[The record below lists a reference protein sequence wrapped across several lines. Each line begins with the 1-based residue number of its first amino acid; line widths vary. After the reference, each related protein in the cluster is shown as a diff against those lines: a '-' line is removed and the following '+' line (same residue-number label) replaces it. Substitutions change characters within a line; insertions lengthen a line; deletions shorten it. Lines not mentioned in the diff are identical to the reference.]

1 MRVLYLTAAAEL
13 GGAERSLLDI
23 LASIRQAQ
31 PAWTLSVVSGA
42 AGPLL
47 ERATALGVV
56 TEVIPFDPALA
67 SLGERSGMF
76 GFAALTKAVEA
87 ARHYVALLE
96 AAFERHRPDVLHTN
110 GLKMHVLGARAL
122 RQPTALIWHLHD
134 YVGCRRV
141 SRHLLRWHARTCA
154 AVVANSESVA
164 DDARRTLGGR
174 VPVIAVYNGIDL
186 HRFSSSGARLD
197 LDALAGL
204 PAAPAR
210 TVKVG
215 LVATFGYW
223 KGHTTF
229 LDALARLPRE
239 MRIRAYVIG
248 GAVYQTAASQ
258 HTLDDLKAYASR
270 LGLGDRVGF
279 TGFVANPDEAFRALD
294 IVVHASTAPEPFG
307 LVIAEAMACE
317 RAVIASDAGGARELF
332 TPGVDALP
340 HTPGSADSLAS
351 VIATLAGDHEGRAR
365 MGHAGRQTAEKRF
378 DRRRLASELLPVYE
392 RAAAHS

>member
-31 PAWTLSVVSGA
+31 PAWDLSVVSGVD
-42 AGPLL
+42 GPLL
-47 ERATALGVV
+47 QRAAGLGVS
-56 TEVIPFDPALA
+56 TEVMPFDPALA
-67 SLGERSGMF
+67 RFGERSGTF
-76 GFAALTKAVEA
+76 SIQAAMKALG
-87 ARHYVALLE
+87 YVALLK
-96 AAFERHRPDVLHTN
+96 AALARHRPDVLHTN
-110 GLKMHVLGARAL
+110 GLKMHVLGARAVT
-122 RQPTALIWHLHD
+122 QPTALVWHLHD
-134 YVGCRRV
+134 YIGSRKV
-141 SRHLLRWHARTCA
+141 SRHLLRWHARACA

-164 DDARRTLGGR
+164 DDARRTLGAR
-174 VPVIAVYNGIDL
+174 VPVIAMYNGIDL
-186 HRFSSSGARLD
+186 RRFSSSGTTLD
-197 LDALAGL
+197 LDGLAGL
-204 PAAPAR
+204 PAAPAG
-210 TVKVG
+210 TVRVG

-229 LDALARLPRE
+229 LDALARLPPE
-239 MRIRAYVIG
+239 LRIRAYVIG

-258 HTLDDLKAYASR
+258 HTLDDLKTYAAR
-270 LGLGDRVGF
+270 LGVSDRVGF

-351 VIATLAGDHEGRAR
+351 GIAELARDLDAR
-365 MGHAGRQTAEKRF
+365 LRMAHAGRQTAEKRF

-392 RAAAHS
+392 RAAAHC

>member
-23 LASIRQAQ
+23 LASVRQAQ
-31 PAWTLSVVSGA
+31 PAWALSVISGV

-47 ERATALGVV
+47 ERAAALGVV

-67 SLGERSGMF
+67 SVGERSDMF
-76 GFAALTKAVEA
+76 GFAALTKAVQA
-87 ARHYVALLE
+87 AQRYVALLE

-122 RQPTALIWHLHD
+122 TPPTALIWHLHD
-134 YVGCRRV
+134 YIGSRRV

-164 DDARRTLGGR
+164 DDARRTFGAR

-204 PAAPAR
+204 PEAPAG
-210 TVKVG
+210 TVRVG
-215 LVATFGYW
+215 LVATFGHW
-223 KGHTTF
+223 KGHMTF

-258 HTLDDLKAYASR
+258 HTLDDLQAYASR

-351 VIATLAGDHEGRAR
+351 GIAELARDRGAR
-365 MGHAGRQTAEKRF
+365 VRLGHAGRQTAEKRF